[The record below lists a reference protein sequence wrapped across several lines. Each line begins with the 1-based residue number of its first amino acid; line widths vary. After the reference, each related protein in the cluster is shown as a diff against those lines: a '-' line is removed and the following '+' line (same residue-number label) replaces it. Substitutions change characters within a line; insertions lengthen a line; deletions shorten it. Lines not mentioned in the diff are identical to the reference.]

1 MNPDARLRR
10 ALAPVD
16 PPDGFAQRVRA
27 RVERESAAS
36 RRRPVTRVVQW
47 MAIAA
52 TILAV
57 LGGPVMWREY
67 QVRREALA
75 ARAQVLL
82 ALRIASR
89 ELDSAQRRVV
99 RPVDA
104 DASHQGTSDT
114 TTNSVRQTPSGRPS
128 QERQ

>member
-27 RVERESAAS
+27 RVERDAVSA
-36 RRRPVTRVVQW
+36 RRRPVARVTRW
-47 MAIAA
+47 LAIAA

-57 LGGPVMWREY
+57 LGGPLAWREY

-82 ALRIASR
+82 ALQIASR

-99 RPVDA
+99 RPVDTRGGGA
-104 DASHQGTSDT
+104 TDSQRSGSE
-114 TTNSVRQTPSGRPS
+114 GRPDRS
-128 QERQ
+128 ER

>member
-27 RVERESAAS
+27 RVSEQS
-36 RRRPVTRVVQW
+36 RGARPAPARRLTRW

-52 TILAV
+52 TVLAV
-57 LGGPVMWREY
+57 LGGPLVWREY
-67 QVRREALA
+67 ETRREALA

-82 ALRIASR
+82 ALQIASR
-89 ELDSAQRRVV
+89 ELNTAQRKVV
-99 RPVDA
+99 RPVA
-104 DASHQGTSDT
+104 PTS
-114 TTNSVRQTPSGRPS
+114 TPSSVAVSDKEGRP
-128 QERQ
+128 